1 MCAFPSKNS
10 FILMAQTN
18 SFSPRVA
25 CSVIHLLVN
34 ERVAL
39 FASLKRNCNASV
51 YMQILSR
58 KALKVAIDLEGRR
71 LSGRLGKWHIF
82 LGACEAKA
90 NRNRS
95 RSRLQTLL
103 SLGWGGGGAEPLPL
117 FSQLTRALLTI
128 ELTCRLNPALT
139 RTHTAKG

>member
-1 MCAFPSKNS
+1 
-10 FILMAQTN
+10 MAQTN

-71 LSGRLGKWHIF
+71 LGGRLGK
-82 LGACEAKA
+82 
-90 NRNRS
+90 
-95 RSRLQTLL
+95 
-103 SLGWGGGGAEPLPL
+103 
-117 FSQLTRALLTI
+117 
-128 ELTCRLNPALT
+128 
-139 RTHTAKG
+139 